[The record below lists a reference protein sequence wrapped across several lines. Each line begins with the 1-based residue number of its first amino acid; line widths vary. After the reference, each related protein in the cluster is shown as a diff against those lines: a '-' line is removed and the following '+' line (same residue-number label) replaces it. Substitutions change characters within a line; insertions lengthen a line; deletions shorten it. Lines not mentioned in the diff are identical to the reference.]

1 MDPNFKVF
9 LETAEIEV
17 KNNPTS
23 DKKSNKH
30 PEKKLDT
37 HRAQE
42 NPQYQKGG
50 AQDVDS
56 PGTANRVLECSVL
69 ESLTS
74 WWQPSHAH
82 DGDSHLGETRVP
94 FLAFGTAGLW
104 PLASGPLPGRQFE
117 YSVKSHTKATIMEE
131 HFFKAQ
137 ICHCLCTKECSI
149 FSLRFQNGA
158 CKD

>member
-74 WWQPSHAH
+74 
-82 DGDSHLGETRVP
+82 
-94 FLAFGTAGLW
+94 
-104 PLASGPLPGRQFE
+104 
-117 YSVKSHTKATIMEE
+117 
-131 HFFKAQ
+131 
-137 ICHCLCTKECSI
+137 
-149 FSLRFQNGA
+149 
-158 CKD
+158 